1 MSISFNQIPIDIRVP
16 GQYIEFDNSRAQQ
29 GLPAMPHKILVIG
42 QRLAAG
48 TVLAG
53 VPTRILSADQA
64 QANFGRGSML
74 HVMARALRNA
84 NNYTE
89 CWAVALDDNVA
100 GVAAIGSINAT
111 APPTAAGTLNFYIG
125 GNRVQVAIT
134 ATQTAAQVATAI
146 AAAVNALTDLPV
158 TAAVDGVITSK
169 VNLTCRWKGET
180 GNSIDL
186 RLNYYQG
193 ETLPAGLAFTLTAM
207 TGGTSNPDV
216 SAAITA
222 IGAEQYNTIIM
233 PYVDTANLTAL
244 ETELSNRWGPLVMK
258 EGQAFAAAAGTFSA
272 IDTIGAAQNS
282 PFVTIMGAQ
291 GSPTT
296 PWEIAAVTGAVDAY
310 EPDPARPRQTL
321 TLTGVLAPWT
331 QDRYTLDERNIH
343 LHDGISTFVVDAGGN
358 VLIERL
364 ITTYQTN
371 ALGVQD
377 ISYLDIETMRTIAY
391 LRYSIRSR
399 IALKFPRHKLADDGT
414 RFGPGQAIVTPK
426 IIRAELIAL
435 FMEWEDAGLAEDITQ
450 FKTDL
455 LVQRDGTDPN
465 RVDAVIPPNIINQF
479 RVFAGQVQFR
489 L

>member
-1 MSISFNQIPIDIRVP
+1 MISFNHIPIDIRVP

-42 QRLAAG
+42 QRLG
-48 TVLAG
+48 TGTMAAG

-64 QANFGRGSML
+64 EANFGRGSML
-74 HVMARALRNA
+74 HAMARALRAA
-84 NNYTE
+84 NDYTE
-89 CWAVALDDNVA
+89 CWAVALEDNVA
-100 GVAAIGSINAT
+100 GVAAGGSVKAT
-111 APPTAAGTLNFYIG
+111 AAPTGAGTLNLYLG
-125 GNRVQVAIT
+125 GNRVQVAVT
-134 ATQTAAQVATAI
+134 ATQTPAQVATAI
-146 AAAVNALTDLPV
+146 AAAINAQTDLPV
-158 TAAVDGVITSK
+158 TAAVDGVDTAK

-180 GNSIDL
+180 GNYIDL

-193 ETLPAGLAFTLTAM
+193 ETPPAGLAIAFTAM
-207 TGGTSNPDV
+207 SGGTTNPSV
-216 SAAITA
+216 TSAIAA
-222 IGAEQYNTIIM
+222 IGAEQYHTIIM
-233 PYVDTANLTAL
+233 PYVDAANLTAL

-258 EGQAFAAAAGTFSA
+258 EGQAFACAAGTFSA
-272 IDTIGAAQNS
+272 IDTLGTSRNS

-296 PWEIAAVTGAVDAY
+296 PWEIAAITGAIDAY

-321 TLTGVLAPWT
+321 ALTGVLAPWT

-343 LHDGISTFVVDAGGN
+343 LHDGISTFIVDAGGN

-364 ITTYQTN
+364 ITTYRLN
-371 ALGVQD
+371 ALGVSD
-377 ISYLDIETMRTIAY
+377 TSYLDIETMRTLAY
-391 LRYSIRSR
+391 LRYSVRSR

-414 RFGPGQAIVTPK
+414 PFGPGQAIVTPK

-435 FMEWEDAGLAEDITQ
+435 FREWEDAGLAEDIDQ
-450 FKTDL
+450 FKADL
-455 LVQRDGTDPN
+455 LVQRNGTDPN
-465 RVDAVIPPNIINQF
+465 RLDAVIPPNIINQF